1 MEDVRLSLSKNK
13 GFPCCL
19 FCYTGSPAFWSARQ
33 MWQTW
38 QTWFPQSLSTC
49 AIWRLSYWYIL
60 LIWKELERQERRATA
75 SHRASSAFLFK
86 SLAEGQRWNWVVFA
100 ESKRQYKA
108 KLVSL
113 KPLTNKGLIFVQLI
127 LGCRSFRYFMDPHIV
142 AHKQIIPGSAHMVW
156 VKIKIPRTLGLN
168 MTCLAFWVSKLDS
181 YSSHGQNL
189 GS

>member
-19 FCYTGSPAFWSARQ
+19 FCYTWSPAFWSARQ
-33 MWQTW
+33 TWQTW

-127 LGCRSFRYFMDPHIV
+127 CPADPWLS
-142 AHKQIIPGSAHMVW
+142 IIPVFHGPTHWHTNKSSLEVRIWYGS
-156 VKIKIPRTLGLN
+156 K
-168 MTCLAFWVSKLDS
+168 
-181 YSSHGQNL
+181 
-189 GS
+189 